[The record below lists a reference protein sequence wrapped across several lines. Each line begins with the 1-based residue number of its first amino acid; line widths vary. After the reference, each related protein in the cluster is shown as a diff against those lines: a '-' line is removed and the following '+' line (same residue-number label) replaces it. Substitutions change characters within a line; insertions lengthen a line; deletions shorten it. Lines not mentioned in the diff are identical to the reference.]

1 MTRNSSR
8 QRTPARNAGP
18 NLGLIIGVFGVVV
31 VIAILAVA
39 LSGGDDQPTAGE
51 YGTVE
56 VEGDALAPLT
66 GSGADPAAGQDA
78 PSLSSVAADGT
89 TITIDPSQDGRP
101 VVLFFLAHW
110 CPHCQAE
117 LPVLVDLQDQGAFD
131 EVRAVAVLTGT
142 TSSRPNFP
150 PSAWL
155 DDEGWAGER
164 FFDDEDSSA
173 ANAFGLTSFPFA
185 VFIDRDGAVAGRAAG
200 EIPPQ
205 QIAGILEELIS

>member
-1 MTRNSSR
+1 VTRTTR
-8 QRTPARNAGP
+8 QRTEARNAGP
-18 NLGLIIGVFGVVV
+18 NVGLIIGVLGVVV
-31 VIAILAVA
+31 VIAVLAVA
-39 LSGGDDQPTAGE
+39 LSGGDDQPTEGE

-56 VEGDALAPLT
+56 VAGDALAPLT

-89 TITIDPSQDGRP
+89 TITIDPSQEAGP

-117 LPVLVDLQDQGAFD
+117 LPLLVDLQDQGIFG

-185 VFIDRDGAVAGRAAG
+185 VFIDRDGAVAGRVAG
-200 EIPPQ
+200 EIPPE
-205 QIAGILEELIS
+205 QIAGILEGLTS

>member
-1 MTRNSSR
+1 V
-8 QRTPARNAGP
+8 
-18 NLGLIIGVFGVVV
+18 LGIVV

-39 LSGGDDQPTAGE
+39 LSGGDDQPTEGE

-89 TITIDPSQDGRP
+89 TITVDPSQEGGP

-117 LPVLVDLQDQGAFD
+117 LPLLVDLQAQGAFE

-173 ANAFGLTSFPFA
+173 ASAFGLTSFPFA
-185 VFIDRDGAVAGRAAG
+185 VFIDRDGAVAGRVSG
-200 EIPPQ
+200 EIPPE
-205 QIAGILEELIS
+205 QIAGILEELTG

>member
-1 MTRNSSR
+1 V
-8 QRTPARNAGP
+8 
-18 NLGLIIGVFGVVV
+18 LLVVV
-31 VIAILAVA
+31 VIAVLAVA
-39 LSGGDDQPTAGE
+39 LSSGDDQPTEGE

-89 TITIDPSQDGRP
+89 TVTIDPSQEGRP

-117 LPVLVDLQDQGAFD
+117 LPLLVDLQAQGAFE

-185 VFIDRDGAVAGRAAG
+185 VFIDRDGAVAGRVSG
-200 EIPPQ
+200 EIPPE
-205 QIAGILEELIS
+205 QIAGILEELTS

>member
-1 MTRNSSR
+1 V
-8 QRTPARNAGP
+8 
-18 NLGLIIGVFGVVV
+18 LGIVV

-39 LSGGDDQPTAGE
+39 LSGGDDQPTEGE

-89 TITIDPSQDGRP
+89 TITIDPSQEGRP

-117 LPVLVDLQDQGAFD
+117 LPLLVDLEAQGAFD

-185 VFIDRDGAVAGRAAG
+185 VFIDPDGAVAGRVSG
-200 EIPPQ
+200 EIPPE
-205 QIAGILEELIS
+205 QIAGILEELTS

>member
-1 MTRNSSR
+1 MTRTASR

-18 NLGLIIGVFGVVV
+18 NLALIGGVLGIVV

-39 LSGGDDQPTAGE
+39 LSGGDDQPTEGE

-89 TITIDPSQDGRP
+89 TITIDPSQEAGP

-117 LPVLVDLQDQGAFD
+117 LPLLVDLQDQGIFG

-142 TSSRPNFP
+142 TPSRPNFP

-185 VFIDRDGAVAGRAAG
+185 VFIDRDGAVAGRVSG
-200 EIPPQ
+200 EIPPE
-205 QIAGILEELIS
+205 QIAGILEELTS